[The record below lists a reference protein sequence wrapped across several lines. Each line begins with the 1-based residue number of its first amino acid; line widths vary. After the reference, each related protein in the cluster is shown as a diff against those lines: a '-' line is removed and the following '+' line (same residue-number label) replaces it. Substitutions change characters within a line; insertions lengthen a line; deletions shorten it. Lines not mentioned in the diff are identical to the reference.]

1 MIITQTFTMARWQIV
16 VRKSEA
22 TKQRQKQ
29 KQKQTNK
36 KEKKTKNNN
45 IVDGAITNLLSVLR
59 IWIEILSCAHG
70 NGGGVTVVV
79 VEP

>member
-1 MIITQTFTMARWQIV
+1 MARWQIV

-22 TKQRQKQ
+22 TKQRPKQ

-36 KEKKTKNNN
+36 KENKTENNN
-45 IVDGAITNLLSVLR
+45 TANGAITNLLSVLC

-70 NGGGVTVVV
+70 NGGGVMVVV